1 MYGEPGKVK
10 QSAGSRSKAGE
21 LLPVLFSPRTCRARI
36 LGYNEA
42 QMFRIRG
49 FGLIHLLLVLTL
61 GTAAYGQGRTL
72 QLTFAGDLMI
82 HTANYLTSDYAG
94 IYASIGPFLKK
105 DDLSFANLEFPIDPS
120 RSFSSYP
127 RFNGSPEYLEAAVE
141 AGIDVFSLANNHVF
155 DQGRDGVFQT
165 LRVLSKMGEQSHHR
179 LYAAGIR
186 GNLQEP
192 FEPVEIRCRG
202 IRVGFLA
209 VCQMV
214 NVPMPHFYVNIVD
227 YRNRRHRECFLSCIE
242 ELAPQYDLFI
252 LSYHG
257 GREYSRSAE
266 DEKLRFF
273 ERLLEAGVDIVWAHH
288 PHVVQPHRLVERKE
302 GTGLIMP
309 STGNLISG
317 MMIGVK
323 PEEPEHE
330 LAWTVDSALWLV
342 TVRVEE
348 GAAAVQRVS
357 PLPIANYRNGRGEI
371 LIDTIPGMAGRTLSE
386 DWREYYR
393 VRAGLMHLCL
403 REAEPGQP
411 SDLEAARMALMNP

>member
-1 MYGEPGKVK
+1 MYGEPEKVK
-10 QSAGSRSKAGE
+10 QSTGRSSAAA
-21 LLPVLFSPRTCRARI
+21 PALFCPPPCRARI
-36 LGYNEA
+36 LGYNEE
-42 QMFRIRG
+42 QMVRVRG
-49 FGLIHLLLVLTL
+49 FGLIHLLLLVTL
-61 GTAAYGQGRTL
+61 GASVHGQGTTL

-82 HTANYLTSDYAG
+82 HTANYLTRDYGG
-94 IYASIGPFLKK
+94 IYASIEPYLKK

-141 AGIDVFSLANNHVF
+141 AGIDVFSLANNHAF

-165 LRVLSKMGEQSHHR
+165 LRVLSKSGEQSHRR
-179 LYAAGIR
+179 LYAGGIR

-202 IRVGFLA
+202 LRIGFLA
-209 VCQMV
+209 ISQMV

-227 YRNRRHRECFLSCIE
+227 YRNRRHREYFLPYIE
-242 ELAPQYDLFI
+242 ERAPRYDLFI

-257 GREYSRSAE
+257 GREYSRKAE
-266 DEKLRFF
+266 EAKLRFF
-273 ERLLEAGVDIVWAHH
+273 ECLLEAGVDIVWAHH
-288 PHVVQPHRLVERKE
+288 PHVVQPHRLVERE
-302 GTGLIMP
+302 DGTGLIMP

-317 MMIGVK
+317 MLIGLK
-323 PEEPEHE
+323 PEEPKHE

-348 GAAAVQRVS
+348 GRAAVQRVV
-357 PLPIANYRNGRGEI
+357 PVPIANCTNTRGEI
-371 LIDTIPGMAGRTLSE
+371 LIDTIPGIAGRALPE

-393 VRAGLMHLCL
+393 VRSGLMHLCL
-403 REAEPGQP
+403 REAEPGRTA
-411 SDLEAARMALMNP
+411 DLKSLRLALKDP